1 MEPAMSGSANA
12 SPTQPVRA
20 AVWKRVLA
28 AFLDFFTVFY
38 LGGLVIG
45 HLSGAATGAS
55 FQLSGVPA
63 LILFALIAVYF
74 YVCRRHLGG
83 TLWDRIF
90 RISRPQPD

>member
-1 MEPAMSGSANA
+1 MEPAMSESVNA
-12 SPTQPVRA
+12 SSAQPVRA
-20 AVWKRVLA
+20 AIWKRVVA
-28 AFLDFFTVFY
+28 AILDFFTVFY

-45 HLSGAATGAS
+45 YLSGHATGAS

-63 LILFALIAVYF
+63 LILFVLIAVYF

-90 RISRPQPD
+90 RIARPQPN